1 MKTIPKKAP
10 MEPRKPDTRCNPDGV
25 VEKLNE
31 AQQRDRRMNKKP
43 IRVNKYTV
51 VLKSNNITL

>member
-1 MKTIPKKAP
+1 
-10 MEPRKPDTRCNPDGV
+10 MEQRKPDTRHNPDGV

-31 AQQRDRRMNKKP
+31 AKKREKLMNKKP

-51 VLKSNNITL
+51 ILKSNNITL